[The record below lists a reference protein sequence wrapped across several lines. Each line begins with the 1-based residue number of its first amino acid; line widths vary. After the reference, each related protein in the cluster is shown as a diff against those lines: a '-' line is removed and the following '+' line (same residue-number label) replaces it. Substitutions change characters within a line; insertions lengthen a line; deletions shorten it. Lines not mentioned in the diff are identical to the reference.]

1 MRRFDLK
8 KCYTV
13 VAVIALIFLYV
24 GIFLL
29 SSEVA
34 ETSSDKSSAVT
45 RFLLKLYYAVTSGNG
60 VADETVYVD
69 AFPLELEKLV
79 RKAAHFSEYFSVGF
93 LSYSLVLLWRGRIR
107 SGRVLVLCQLVL
119 SAAADE
125 FHQYFVPGRFA
136 SVKDVLLD
144 SVGGIVGMLAVTG
157 IVILWHKRRARK
169 AGEPSVTTT

>member
-1 MRRFDLK
+1 MKRFDLK
-8 KCYTV
+8 KCYTI
-13 VAVIALIFLYV
+13 VAVIALVLLYV

-60 VADETVYVD
+60 VADGTVYVD

-93 LSYSLVLLWRGRIR
+93 LSYSLVLLWYGRVKRGRVFVI
-107 SGRVLVLCQLVL
+107 CQLVF

-125 FHQYFVPGRFA
+125 LHQYFVPGRYA

-144 SVGGIVGMLAVTG
+144 SVGGIFGMLVVTG
-157 IVILWHKRRARK
+157 IVILWQKRRLRK
-169 AGEPSVTTT
+169 AGESPVTM

>member
-1 MRRFDLK
+1 MKKFDFK
-8 KCYTV
+8 RCYTIIAV
-13 VAVIALIFLYV
+13 VALILLYI

-60 VADETVYVD
+60 AADGAVYVD

-93 LSYSLVLLWRGRIR
+93 LSYSLVLLWHGRWKRGRTI
-107 SGRVLVLCQLVL
+107 VFCQLVL
-119 SAAADE
+119 SAALDE
-125 FHQYFVPGRFA
+125 FHQYFVPGRYA

-144 SVGGIVGMLAVTG
+144 SVGGIFGMLVVFG
-157 IVILWHKRRARK
+157 FFVWHQKRRARK
-169 AGEPSVTTT
+169 AGEPFATV

>member
-1 MRRFDLK
+1 MKRFDLK
-8 KCYTV
+8 KCYTIF
-13 VAVIALIFLYV
+13 AVIALVLLYA

-45 RFLLKLYYAVTSGNG
+45 RFLLKLYYALTSGNG
-60 VADETVYVD
+60 VADGTVYVD
-69 AFPLELEKLV
+69 TFPFELEKLV

-93 LSYSLVLLWRGRIR
+93 LSYSLVLLWHGRIR

-125 FHQYFVPGRFA
+125 LHQYFVPGRYA

-144 SVGGIVGMLAVTG
+144 SVGGVFGMLAVTG
-157 IVILWHKRRARK
+157 IVILLQKRRVRK
-169 AGEPSVTTT
+169 AEQSPVMM

>member
-1 MRRFDLK
+1 MKRFDLK
-8 KCYTV
+8 KCYTI
-13 VAVIALIFLYV
+13 VAVIALVLLYV

-60 VADETVYVD
+60 VADGTVYVD

-93 LSYSLVLLWRGRIR
+93 LSYSLVLLWYGRVKRGR
-107 SGRVLVLCQLVL
+107 VFVLCQLVF

-125 FHQYFVPGRFA
+125 LHQYFVPGRFA

-144 SVGGIVGMLAVTG
+144 SVGGIFGMLVVTG
-157 IVILWHKRRARK
+157 IVILWQKRRSRK
-169 AGEPSVTTT
+169 AGESSATT